1 MENQNVRALF
11 GGNLP
16 ETVDFDFAV
25 VTGAKGFIGSRLV
38 RTLRDV
44 YDVRVLAVDTKFKDY
59 RIVKDE
65 SEIEM
70 AGDVSTKYGIEAVLN
85 EVKFQNDDARPVDRA
100 VIFHLAAHTSN
111 DPVLPAESMRLNAWA
126 PAALYRAFCDFSS
139 TRFVFASSFGVYG
152 KCLIGSAVNE
162 DQRWAL
168 TPITDYGRSKLMA
181 EHALEAETLCGN
193 RPPVTALRFSN
204 VVGIGRQFPGGR
216 TEDPGAG
223 IFKALIDV
231 LSGKSPKLTLPPP
244 VFGTSKGYPYRDF
257 VHVSDVVA
265 ALVRASSCTGRF
277 RAINVCM
284 GMSRSISDVAE
295 LAGVEFTSDGSYD
308 GRFNAAYSRGSTA
321 LMYNALGACH
331 MISLNSAVSEIVEEV
346 NARRLAGTSAV
357 Q

>member
-44 YDVRVLAVDTKFKDY
+44 YNVRVLAVDTEFECY
-59 RIVKDE
+59 RVVKDD

-70 AGDVSTKYGIEAVLN
+70 DADVSTKYGIDAVLN
-85 EVKFQNDDARPVDRA
+85 EVKFQNDDARPINRA

-126 PAALYRAFCDFSS
+126 PAALYRRFCDFSS
-139 TRFVFASSFGVYG
+139 CGFVFASSFGVY
-152 KCLIGSAVNE
+152 KCPVGAAVKE

-168 TPITDYGRSKLMA
+168 SPITDYGRSKLMA
-181 EHALEAETLCGN
+181 ENALEAESFANPNG
-193 RPPVTALRFSN
+193 PPITALRFSN
-204 VVGIGRQFPGGR
+204 VVGVGKLFPGGR
-216 TEDPGAG
+216 TEDPKAG

-231 LSGKSPKLTLPPP
+231 LSKKNPHLVLPPP
-244 VFGTSKGYPYRDF
+244 VFGTPKGYPYRDF

-265 ALVRASSCTGRF
+265 SMIRASSFRTPFRALNVCTG
-277 RAINVCM
+277 I
-284 GMSRSISDVAE
+284 GRSIFDVAE
-295 LAGVEFTSDGSYD
+295 IAGV
-308 GRFNAAYSRGSTA
+308 
-321 LMYNALGACH
+321 
-331 MISLNSAVSEIVEEV
+331 
-346 NARRLAGTSAV
+346 
-357 Q
+357 